1 MSSTPALEFIT
12 RPAFAVLGLESAG
25 PADRAPEWIAPLW
38 QQAAARRSE
47 IAALITGPAWGLMSA
62 VDAWLQ
68 PWTDRGRY
76 LAGWEIDPLLPAP
89 NGWAVWQIPAST
101 FARIPCTLATYGAAL
116 TRLRE
121 MLVVDPHH
129 AQAGAVHEFYPFPFT
144 NPAIDSFYLCA
155 ATRPRSR

>member
-1 MSSTPALEFIT
+1 MSSASALEVIT
-12 RPAFAVLGLESAG
+12 RPAFAVLGLEGAG

-38 QQAAARRSE
+38 RHAAARRSE

-62 VDAWLQ
+62 VDDWLQ

-76 LAGWEIDPLLPAP
+76 LAGWEIDPLQPAP
-89 NGWAVWQIPAST
+89 AGWAVWRMPAST

-116 TRLRE
+116 SRLRE
-121 MLVVDPHH
+121 LLAADAHH
-129 AQAGAVHEFYPFPFT
+129 AQASAIHEFYPNPFI
-144 NPAIDSFYLCA
+144 NPVTDSFYLCT